1 MYPIRQ
7 VTWKNQLGTWGLAA
21 QNDRLIELLP
31 PEHRRIS
38 NWAEASSEMDHFF
51 RSVVDQLEAYF
62 AGERLLFDIPFE
74 LNGTPFQISVWQ
86 QLLLIPYGETRTYG
100 QLAEAIGNPAASRA
114 VGAANGRNPL
124 SLVIPCHRVI
134 GTGGALTGYAGG
146 LKCKNYLLELEQTA
160 ASKMLLP
167 LVD

>member
-21 QNDRLIELLP
+21 RNDRLIALLT
-31 PEHRRIS
+31 PEHRRLA
-38 NWAEASSEMDHFF
+38 NWTETSTELDSLF

-62 AGERLLFDIPFE
+62 AGELLSFEIPFE

-124 SLVIPCHRVI
+124 SLVVPCHRVI

-146 LKCKNYLLELEQTA
+146 LKCKSFLLELEQATA
-160 ASKMLLP
+160 HKTLLP

>member
-21 QNDRLIELLP
+21 RNDQLIELLT

-38 NWAEASSEMDHFF
+38 NWAEASSELDQFF

-62 AGERLLFDIPFE
+62 AGERLSFDIPFE

-124 SLVIPCHRVI
+124 SLVVPCHRVI

-146 LKCKNYLLELEQTA
+146 LKCKNYLLELEQATA
-160 ASKMLLP
+160 PTMLLP

>member
-1 MYPIRQ
+1 
-7 VTWKNQLGTWGLAA
+7 
-21 QNDRLIELLP
+21 
-31 PEHRRIS
+31 
-38 NWAEASSEMDHFF
+38 
-51 RSVVDQLEAYF
+51 
-62 AGERLLFDIPFE
+62 
-74 LNGTPFQISVWQ
+74 VWQ

-124 SLVIPCHRVI
+124 SLVVPCHRVI

-146 LKCKNYLLELEQTA
+146 LKCKNYLLELEQATA
-160 ASKMLLP
+160 PTMLLP